1 MVIHWRLRV
10 SNKNFRNNFSIFWDK
25 RCQSFCRA
33 TFCRSAQPSAPW
45 SLFMSTATWTVSA
58 VKTTL
63 EVTFRKKYDSRIG
76 LDVKNQGIRITAA
89 CFWGIANLLSFCSCL
104 AKSIFIYQGTTYT
117 HASPFSNHHYIFL
130 EDILL
135 FITVSLVSM
144 LLGSPLK
151 YPEKWVKI

>member
-1 MVIHWRLRV
+1 
-10 SNKNFRNNFSIFWDK
+10 
-25 RCQSFCRA
+25 
-33 TFCRSAQPSAPW
+33 
-45 SLFMSTATWTVSA
+45 MSTATWTVSA

-63 EVTFRKKYDSRIG
+63 EVTFRKSTDSRIG

-89 CFWGIANLLSFCSCL
+89 CFLGNSFRYFPFVLALLKVYSFI
-104 AKSIFIYQGTTYT
+104 KGTTYT

-144 LLGSPLK
+144 LLGSPPPQISWEMGQDLTD
-151 YPEKWVKI
+151 EKTKASGRGKVCPRYSQGFHDRAGIRTLLLFL